1 MRVLG
6 AFLAV
11 FCLLCWLVNSKDLTI
26 VFGGIAAILF
36 AIDLAVTHL
45 VRGSRP
51 VRVREPLL

>member
-26 VFGGIAAILF
+26 VFGGMAAALF
-36 AIDLAVTHL
+36 AVDLAVTHL
-45 VRGSRP
+45 RRGSRT
-51 VRVREPLL
+51 VRIREQLL

>member
-26 VFGGIAAILF
+26 VFGGIAAVLF
-36 AIDLAVTHL
+36 AVDLAVTHL
-45 VRGSRP
+45 RRGPRTVRI
-51 VRVREPLL
+51 REQIL